1 MKLQLTNMRTG
12 ERSVV
17 AGTDE
22 QVEASL
28 RLLYP
33 GATERVPDGYLG
45 NVVHAVARV
54 QHIGVVPLDGGA
66 LPAPVA
72 SLPE

>member
-1 MKLQLTNMRTG
+1 MKLQVTDMRTG

-17 AGTDE
+17 GGTDE
-22 QVEASL
+22 QVEARL

-33 GATERVPDGYLG
+33 GPTENVPDGYLG

-54 QHIGVVPLDGGA
+54 QHVGIVPLEGA
-66 LPAPVA
+66 LPAPA
-72 SLPE
+72 RGLPE